1 MDTNSNVP
9 EDARVSIGLAIALWV
24 ATVAGAAASGLFE
37 KLDFEEIVA
46 LAIFS
51 VVFALM
57 TYFLD
62 ASVRGYVD
70 SLLHRGAPKV
80 TSSAGKSPGA
90 RPAAT

>member
-9 EDARVSIGLAIALWV
+9 EDARVSIGIAIALWG
-24 ATVAGAAASGLFE
+24 ATVGGAAASGLFE

-46 LAIFS
+46 LATFS

-62 ASVRGYVD
+62 PSVRAYVD
-70 SLLHRGAPKV
+70 SLFHRGAAKV
-80 TSSAGKSPGA
+80 TSRAAKSPGG